1 MARTRAVPRR
11 RPNINFQQR
20 GNIDFERQRVAAT
33 RNISSASS
41 SASSSADSSSS
52 TNRSPLARRRAR
64 SPLGNL
70 ARNLARDIGRNL
82 VRSPPASRPASP
94 IVRPRRRI
102 RRRIS
107 SESSSASSS
116 ASSLR
121 ENLALARSPAIRRRR
136 IRASDVK
143 IKFVLPQVKDVEVKY
158 RGNVVRKMK
167 VRRVA
172 KHAAKKR
179 NVRYG

>member
-11 RPNINFQQR
+11 RPNINFQPR

-33 RNISSASS
+33 RNINLVSS
-41 SASSSADSSSS
+41 SASSSSSSPNRS
-52 TNRSPLARRRAR
+52 PARSGARSPLA
-64 SPLGNL
+64 NL
-70 ARNLARDIGRNL
+70 ARNLANGIGRNI
-82 VRSPPASRPASP
+82 RIPSASPPASP
-94 IVRPRRRI
+94 IARPRRRI

-116 ASSLR
+116 APSAPPVR
-121 ENLALARSPAIRRRR
+121 KRR
-136 IRASDVK
+136 IRTYDVK
-143 IKFVLPQVKDVEVKY
+143 IKFVLPRVKNIDVKHNG
-158 RGNVVRKMK
+158 RVVRKMV

-172 KHAAKKR
+172 KHTAKKR